1 MRSAMRLVP
10 RCPPRG
16 GDAAPATTPRP
27 IHQTLMLRVPHD
39 LLGREVDLGE
49 IRVTSD
55 MIGAYMRAVGDPAT
69 STTPLLE
76 APPTFCLAVRR
87 AASPS
92 VPLPADMFSV
102 HGGHDLEFHQPIRAG
117 ERYAIRGCVADVF
130 DKMGRTG
137 RLTVIVSEVRITDGR
152 GTLATRLLERM
163 IVRPRPPAG
172 ARAQEIGPDAESPQ
186 TDGEGLPLP
195 PAEAQHAAA
204 PGDVDL
210 GLELGPHRRGT
221 PDADAIAAYA
231 RSVDTEE
238 SLFRNPAWA
247 RALGFRDVL
256 VPGPMLSAFLEHFVR
271 GQLPGWSLE
280 RLSTTFRVPTI
291 TGDGIVLS
299 GVVTEHHDAADA
311 ERLVCDLVVEHTNG
325 ERAVTGT
332 ATLRR

>member
-1 MRSAMRLVP
+1 
-10 RCPPRG
+10 
-16 GDAAPATTPRP
+16 
-27 IHQTLMLRVPHD
+27 MLHVPHD
-39 LLGREVDLGE
+39 VLGRAVDLGE
-49 IRVTSD
+49 VTVTSD
-55 MIGAYMRAVGDPAT
+55 MIAASMLAVGDPAIT
-69 STTPLLE
+69 GMPPPE

-102 HGGHDLEFHQPIRAG
+102 HGGHDLEFHKPIRAG
-117 ERYAIRGCVADVF
+117 ERYVIRGWVADVF
-130 DKMGRTG
+130 EKMGRTG
-137 RLTVIVSEVRITDGR
+137 RLTVIVSEVRITDGQ
-152 GTLATRLLERM
+152 GTLVTRLMERM

-172 ARAQEIGPDAESPQ
+172 APVPEIGPDAALPH
-186 TDGEGLPLP
+186 TDGEGLRLP
-195 PAEAQHAAA
+195 PAEADEVAV

-238 SLFRNPAWA
+238 SLFRNPTWA

-271 GQLPGWSLE
+271 GHLPGWSLE

-299 GVVTEHHDAADA
+299 GVVTEHHAAADA
-311 ERLVCDLVVEHTNG
+311 ERLVCDLVVEHTGG